1 MSKINTNM
9 AGVTTLYHLRNKED
23 AMNQALERISSGLR
37 INNAVDDAAGAS
49 LVNRMTSQVKGLE
62 AAIRNAAD
70 AVSLTQT
77 AEGALDEVSSILH
90 RMRELAVQ
98 AANGVY
104 TGQDRQ
110 AIQNEV
116 GQLQLELARIAENST
131 FNAVKMLNG
140 DFTNTAFQI
149 GFQPGDSAILS
160 IENVDPTGLGEY
172 LVATDQLKNSSSTFF
187 PAAFPSVANNKA
199 GLTSKV
205 VESEDLTIYGN
216 VGNATIDINGGA
228 NAKEIAA
235 AITARKGE
243 TGVYADAQTRM
254 NITFSELTSASPD
267 TVSFNIY
274 GKNDTAVLIAANV
287 DFGVTDGASANLSEL
302 AAAVNGTSGKTGI
315 TASLS
320 IDKSTMTLI
329 SDDGYDIVVEDYQL
343 VAGSGPRMQ
352 ISGADENYDNLTD
365 GTSVFNDKNGA
376 ATTTSLYSPI
386 ELTAGANPDTVGVS
400 GTLKFHSPF
409 VFSVATASQG
419 TDVAPTATVNQTTGN
434 GGGAVVVTTE
444 AITSLVV
451 VPDTTGVIIKDATPA
466 VKTGASG
473 MTIEFRTDGNG
484 GITTPVRILNMGKG
498 FNYGDTISVPAH
510 LIDKSIDTT
519 VAGYTAKYV
528 DITLEHPD
536 DNSITT
542 AISAPGGLFSGNPSG
557 ASLSSVSDLDVLNVA
572 NSLKMLT
579 AVDGALV
586 RIDLERSDLGATM
599 SRMEHTISNLSN
611 IVMNTKA
618 ARSRIADADIALE
631 STELSKAQV
640 LNQAAQAMLAQA
652 NKAQQSILQL
662 LN

>member
-1 MSKINTNM
+1 MSKINTNI

-90 RMRELAVQ
+90 RMRELSVQ

-110 AIQNEV
+110 ALQNEV

-172 LVATDQLKNSSSTFF
+172 LVDTDQLRGASSTFF
-187 PAAFPSVANNKA
+187 PAAFPAVASDKA
-199 GLTSKV
+199 SLTSKI
-205 VESEDLTIYGN
+205 VEGEDLTIYGN
-216 VGNATIDINGGA
+216 VGNVTIDINGGST
-228 NAKEIAA
+228 AKDIAA

-243 TGVYADAQTRM
+243 SGVYADAQTRM
-254 NITFSELTSASPD
+254 NVTFSELASADTD
-267 TVSFNIY
+267 TVSFNLY

-287 DFGVTDGASANLSEL
+287 DFGVTNGAAANLSEL

-329 SDDGYDIVVEDYQL
+329 SNDGYDIVVENYNL
-343 VAGSGPRMQ
+343 VGVTGPTMNV
-352 ISGADENYDNLTD
+352 SGAAEDYSNLTD
-365 GTSVFNDKNGA
+365 GTSQFSDA
-376 ATTTSLYSPI
+376 STDFYTSVP
-386 ELTAGANPDTVGVS
+386 LTAGTNPDTVGVS
-400 GTLKFHSPF
+400 GTIKFHSPF
-409 VFSVATASQG
+409 VFSVATGSQG
-419 TDVAPTATVNQTTGN
+419 SDVAPTIGTIAN
-434 GGGAVVVTTE
+434 GGGSLTANT
-444 AITSLVV
+444 TSLVV
-451 VPDTTGVIIKDATPA
+451 VPDASTSTSVTKASNSLA
-466 VKTGASG
+466 ASG
-473 MTIEFRTDGNG
+473 MTIEFRTDGTG
-484 GITTPVRILNMGKG
+484 AIMTPVRILNMGSG
-498 FNYGDTISVPAH
+498 FAYGDVITVP
-510 LIDKSIDTT
+510 DTVLGASPGSGNVT
-519 VAGYTAKYV
+519 F
-528 DITLEHPD
+528 TLEHPTD
-536 DNSITT
+536 STITT
-542 AISAPGGLFSGNPSG
+542 ANTTEITTPGGLFSGNPPG
-557 ASLSSVSDLDVLNVA
+557 ATLSSVSQLDVLNVA

-618 ARSRIADADIALE
+618 ARSRINDADIAAE